1 MTDLEYIV
9 RVQLVRLRGLRQQ
22 AEAALHNV
30 ALQIGDA
37 ATPLYLIEQ
46 IDGITK
52 TLEAAVAQ
60 SAGAKRGRNS
70 HENPHRRQGASQRH
84 R

>member
-9 RVQLVRLRGLRQQ
+9 RVQLVCLRGLRQQ

-37 ATPLYLIEQ
+37 ATPLYLIRR

-52 TLEAAVAQ
+52 TLEAAVEKA
-60 SAGAKRGRNS
+60 
-70 HENPHRRQGASQRH
+70 RRQ
-84 R
+84 

>member
-9 RVQLVRLRGLRQQ
+9 RVQLTSLRALRQQ
-22 AEAALHNV
+22 AEASLHNV

-37 ATPLYLIEQ
+37 ATPLYLLRR

-52 TLEAAVAQ
+52 TLEAAVEKA
-60 SAGAKRGRNS
+60 
-70 HENPHRRQGASQRH
+70 RQE
-84 R
+84 

>member
-9 RVQLVRLRGLRQQ
+9 HVQLVRLRGLRQQ
-22 AEAALHNV
+22 TEAALHNV

-37 ATPLYLIEQ
+37 ATPLYLIER

-52 TLEAAVAQ
+52 TLEAAVEKA
-60 SAGAKRGRNS
+60 
-70 HENPHRRQGASQRH
+70 RRQ
-84 R
+84 

>member
-9 RVQLVRLRGLRQQ
+9 RVQLTSLRALRQQ
-22 AEAALHNV
+22 AEASLHNV

-37 ATPLYLIEQ
+37 ATPLYVLRR

-52 TLEAAVAQ
+52 TLEAAVEKARKQ
-60 SAGAKRGRNS
+60 
-70 HENPHRRQGASQRH
+70 
-84 R
+84 